1 MQRAIVISLCRAINN
16 LLTLFLSKAKELRM
30 LINLSADTPNIYY
43 ITNSCLIIL
52 LFLPNAEQVRTF
64 NEVTENFPLL
74 VVKGRTY
81 ATAFKTRK
89 MMGKNTENWL
99 NSSISQ
105 LVRLGSSRALCLG
118 GPTAVRSE
126 MTDERIRAI
135 GRATRG

>member
-1 MQRAIVISLCRAINN
+1 
-16 LLTLFLSKAKELRM
+16 M
-30 LINLSADTPNIYY
+30 LINLSADTDYSVVSAQCR
-43 ITNSCLIIL
+43 T
-52 LFLPNAEQVRTF
+52 AVRTF